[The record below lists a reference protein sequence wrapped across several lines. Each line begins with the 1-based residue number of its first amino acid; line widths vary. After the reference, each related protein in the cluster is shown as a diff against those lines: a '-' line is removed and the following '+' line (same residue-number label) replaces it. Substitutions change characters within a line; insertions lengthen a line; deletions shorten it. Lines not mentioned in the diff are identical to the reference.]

1 MNDHVTE
8 IVRYD
13 DHRSSIRNRILFH
26 KPTQNSPDEDRG
38 CSMYTGHEKIFDMVD
53 RVKGR
58 TNNSEGTGGTWMYQ
72 SKRKKKNLRQT
83 RAMPCVRFRFLPAE
97 MGECHSCTQHSV
109 LLKTTILYLKKS
121 YMSMV
126 YHQSSH
132 GSIQTTV
139 NNSTI
144 NCLPYSNTKWNC
156 NISNNSQMLN
166 NTLVNL
172 MKKWFSGRR
181 NITGP

>member
-1 MNDHVTE
+1 MLVAEALLLPRHSRGFIWLLPTKK
-8 IVRYD
+8 
-13 DHRSSIRNRILFH
+13 HCRSSAF
-26 KPTQNSPDEDRG
+26 
-38 CSMYTGHEKIFDMVD
+38 FV
-53 RVKGR
+53 
-58 TNNSEGTGGTWMYQ
+58 
-72 SKRKKKNLRQT
+72 
-83 RAMPCVRFRFLPAE
+83 AE
-97 MGECHSCTQHSV
+97 MGECHSCTQHPI

-126 YHQSSH
+126 YHQSSY

-156 NISNNSQMLN
+156 NISDNSQMLN

>member
-1 MNDHVTE
+1 
-8 IVRYD
+8 
-13 DHRSSIRNRILFH
+13 
-26 KPTQNSPDEDRG
+26 
-38 CSMYTGHEKIFDMVD
+38 
-53 RVKGR
+53 
-58 TNNSEGTGGTWMYQ
+58 
-72 SKRKKKNLRQT
+72 
-83 RAMPCVRFRFLPAE
+83 
-97 MGECHSCTQHSV
+97 
-109 LLKTTILYLKKS
+109 
-121 YMSMV
+121 MV
-126 YHQSSH
+126 YHQSSY

>member
-1 MNDHVTE
+1 MRPGFKQVTTTTWKPKTQTTTPN
-8 IVRYD
+8 VNY
-13 DHRSSIRNRILFH
+13 SIIQF
-26 KPTQNSPDEDRG
+26 
-38 CSMYTGHEKIFDMVD
+38 
-53 RVKGR
+53 
-58 TNNSEGTGGTWMYQ
+58 
-72 SKRKKKNLRQT
+72 KKKGPEPNKLRSIQ
-83 RAMPCVRFRFLPAE
+83 VLFVAE
-97 MGECHSCTQHSV
+97 MGECHSCTQHPI

-126 YHQSSH
+126 YHQSSY

-181 NITGP
+181 NTTGP

>member
-26 KPTQNSPDEDRG
+26 KPTQNSPDEGRG

-53 RVKGR
+53 LVKGR

-83 RAMPCVRFRFLPAE
+83 
-97 MGECHSCTQHSV
+97 
-109 LLKTTILYLKKS
+109 
-121 YMSMV
+121 
-126 YHQSSH
+126 
-132 GSIQTTV
+132 
-139 NNSTI
+139 
-144 NCLPYSNTKWNC
+144 
-156 NISNNSQMLN
+156 
-166 NTLVNL
+166 
-172 MKKWFSGRR
+172 
-181 NITGP
+181 TGYA